1 MNRMSPA
8 WRVDGAPGDRGWL
21 GGDTCILVDAN
32 VAMGIIEALVATQA
46 EAYASGR

>member
-1 MNRMSPA
+1 VASAHMH
-8 WRVDGAPGDRGWL
+8 
-21 GGDTCILVDAN
+21 LVDAH